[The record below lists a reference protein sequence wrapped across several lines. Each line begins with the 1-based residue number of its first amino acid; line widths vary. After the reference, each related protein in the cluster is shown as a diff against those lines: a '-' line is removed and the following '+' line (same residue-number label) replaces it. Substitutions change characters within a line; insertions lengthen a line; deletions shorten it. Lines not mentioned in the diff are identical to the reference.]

1 MYSKNSRGYN
11 EEEVPETKR
20 FRANLSDAFLGGQI
34 TAARTASLFKDAQA
48 SGATGV
54 DDLASV
60 GEKNAARGLRRKMLK
75 GSHWPDSYC
84 ADIELHD
91 PKLQEN
97 REVSLPFLLPHEI
110 VGKLFEFGD
119 PTWILSRQV
128 LQEDAELIEKFSSSC
143 QPARDPA
150 TVLPLGLWND
160 GVPCNWDRS
169 QSLEV
174 IALSFPSIPGL
185 RVPLFCLK
193 KMFEA
198 KKCSMNAALKVL
210 VWSFEQLAVGRY
222 PSRRHDG
229 SPFDARV
236 DKARIRLAGLELPS
250 ACLTQIRG
258 DWKMFKDTLSLPAHN
273 ERNGCCWIC
282 PMTPD
287 KVHEVGLEAS
297 WRHQYFD
304 QETFIMR
311 CWEEQ
316 RHMSAVW
323 QFPNFSLKVIRLDW
337 LHIMDL
343 GCAADAA
350 GNVLWLLQSKLPGPN
365 IAKRVGEL
373 FKEILEEYKN
383 QGVTSD
389 RLATLTETMFR
400 KDAASAPKLKAK
412 GAETRKLVPI
422 LGVLCRKLLDSTGEL
437 DSAVVACMS
446 LLLQCYAALDV
457 DPYDPKLMEREV
469 RRFALQYVSLR
480 DYYADNINWRVKP
493 KLHLLLHLSQS
504 STCPKDT
511 WCYRDEDFGGATAT
525 MVRAKGGHNTP
536 GNSSQIVLDKFKA
549 RNNLPVLAA

>member
-1 MYSKNSRGYN
+1 MCSKNSRGYN

-20 FRANLSDAFLGGQI
+20 MLKL
-34 TAARTASLFKDAQA
+34 QA
-48 SGATGV
+48 PLVWTTW
-54 DDLASV
+54 LLV
-60 GEKNAARGLRRKMLK
+60 GEKNAARGLKRKMLN
-75 GSHWPDSYC
+75 GSHSPDFYY

-91 PKLQEN
+91 PKLEEN
-97 REVSLPFLLPHEI
+97 REVSLPFLLPNEI
-110 VGKLFEFGD
+110 AGKLFEFGD

-198 KKCSMNAALKVL
+198 KKCSMDAALKVL

-222 PSRRHDG
+222 RSRRHDG

-287 KVHEVGLEAS
+287 KVHEV
-297 WRHQYFD
+297 
-304 QETFIMR
+304 
-311 CWEEQ
+311 
-316 RHMSAVW
+316 
-323 QFPNFSLKVIRLDW
+323 IRLDW

-365 IAKRVGEL
+365 IAKRVGEV
-373 FKEILEEYKN
+373 FTEILEEYKN

-400 KDAASAPKLKAK
+400 KDAASAPKVKAK
-412 GAETRKLVPI
+412 GAETRKLIPI
-422 LGVLCRKLLDSTGEL
+422 LGALCRKLLDSTREL
-437 DSAVVACMS
+437 DSAV
-446 LLLQCYAALDV
+446 
-457 DPYDPKLMEREV
+457 
-469 RRFALQYVSLR
+469 
-480 DYYADNINWRVKP
+480 
-493 KLHLLLHLSQS
+493 
-504 STCPKDT
+504 
-511 WCYRDEDFGGATAT
+511 
-525 MVRAKGGHNTP
+525 
-536 GNSSQIVLDKFKA
+536 
-549 RNNLPVLAA
+549 